1 MKKEQLTITGLSEK
15 ELGTDPLSSFKTMGH
30 NIPEYAVNCFA
41 SVRPEGVIKILF
53 FEDPDDCMNQYIKFL
68 LFRKK
73 PNSVIS
79 YYTRVNS
86 SSPWIKSPA
95 PTVVSTHL
103 ETKLR

>member
-1 MKKEQLTITGLSEK
+1 MKKEQLTLTGLSEK
-15 ELGTDPLSSFKTMGH
+15 ELGTDPMSSLKTLGY
-30 NIPEYAVNCFA
+30 NIPDYAVNCFA
-41 SVRPEGVIKILF
+41 SVRKEGVIKILS

-73 PNSVIS
+73 PDAVIS
-79 YYTRVNS
+79 YYTRVNK